1 MAMNWPLAL
10 AAVLEAITGLALI
23 ILPSICGRL
32 LLGAEI
38 SGPGLIV
45 GRVAGFA
52 LLALGM
58 ACWPVRRSGSLA
70 PAHFIP
76 AQAKPALRAM
86 LTYNALVSGYLIF
99 LGLGGRW
106 VGILLWP
113 SVGVHG
119 LLTLLLARESL
130 KPAQIQNMKG

>member
-23 ILPSICGRL
+23 ILPSICGKL

-52 LLALGM
+52 LLALGV
-58 ACWPVRRSGSLA
+58 ACWPVRRSGSLE
-70 PAHFIP
+70 PSHVIP
-76 AQAKPALRAM
+76 AQAKSALRAM

-106 VGILLWP
+106 VGSCCGP
-113 SVGVHG
+113 A
-119 LLTLLLARESL
+119 LACMASSRSFS
-130 KPAQIQNMKG
+130 PASHLNLRRFRT